1 MPNWASTCYVME
13 AKPEQAKELYDKID
27 SLTKMERPLVEN
39 GFGILWMGCLVN
51 LLGGD
56 WNKIYCRGEI
66 ISYTLEDSHVSL
78 SCETAWGEMPEFRHF
93 IEQHYPGSK
102 VYYCVEES
110 GNCVYATNDADGLYF
125 KDRYCLDFYD
135 GLEYFETIEEAA
147 KFIGARIGKEPKPDF
162 TEIENAIDNY
172 LEEHDD
178 EEEAW
183 MSFHQFEVL
192 EDQAKGNGCNSPF
205 LFLSQLYHG
214 EHNDGDPN
222 NRPQRYDN
230 PESRVLSFMTEQL
243 QTQP

>member
-13 AKPEQAKELYDKID
+13 AKPEQAKDLFDKID
-27 SLTKMERPLVEN
+27 SLSKMKGPLVEN
-39 GFGILWMGCLVN
+39 GFGKLWMGCLVN

-56 WNKIYCRGEI
+56 WNKVYCRGEI
-66 ISYTLEDSHVSL
+66 ISYTFEDCHVSL

-110 GNCVYATNDADGLYF
+110 GNCVYATNDAEELYF

-147 KFIGARIGKEPKPDF
+147 KYIGERIGTELKPDF
-162 TEIENAIDNY
+162 TEIDKAIDDY

-192 EDQAKGNGCNSPF
+192 D
-205 LFLSQLYHG
+205 
-214 EHNDGDPN
+214 D
-222 NRPQRYDN
+222 
-230 PESRVLSFMTEQL
+230 
-243 QTQP
+243 